1 MIDCPSC
8 GGGVPA
14 DATIGSVAQ
23 CPACETLFDVQAQT
37 DTAEPSPAAPKTV
50 RYLPVAPDGVFI
62 TPHGNGLE
70 LRLPWN
76 VDLNIGGHLL
86 QLGTI
91 CLFIYPAL
99 HADSLAVSGVL
110 LAFAALMLYTWVYF
124 LCNSTTVLVGP
135 RGIEVSH
142 GPLPSFS
149 FGGTYSM
156 NQLRP
161 LSVQT
166 VEKGLSY
173 RSRRTVYELH
183 AGPGGTKIL
192 SDWNH
197 RAPIAFVRD
206 CIELVAD
213 RPLDGVLRA

>member
-1 MIDCPSC
+1 MIDR
-8 GGGVPA
+8 
-14 DATIGSVAQ
+14 VAQ
-23 CPACETLFDVQAQT
+23 CPACETLFEVHAQAQT
-37 DTAEPSPAAPKTV
+37 AEPPPLPAPEHLRHLPAAPSGA
-50 RYLPVAPDGVFI
+50 YI
-62 TPHGNGLE
+62 THHGNGLE
-70 LRLPWN
+70 VRLPWRS
-76 VDLNIGGHLL
+76 DLNIGGHIL
-86 QLGTI
+86 QLAFVGFFGYAATD
-91 CLFIYPAL
+91 AE
-99 HADSLAVSGVL
+99 SLAVIGIL
-110 LAFAALMLYTWVYF
+110 LALTTLMLYTWVYF
-124 LCNSTTVLVGP
+124 LFNSTTVLIGP

-149 FGGTYSM
+149 FGADYSM

-183 AGPGGTKIL
+183 AGPGGTKVL

-197 RAPIAFVRD
+197 RAPVAFVRD